1 MILKLKYNTNEK
13 WQFILIMRRL
23 YMDQMFTHL
32 ARALATFMSIAHK
45 ICGKY
50 TFNAL
55 DIYLGAMPSILI

>member
-1 MILKLKYNTNEK
+1 
-13 WQFILIMRRL
+13 
-23 YMDQMFTHL
+23 MDQMFTHL